1 MKKTTYIKG
10 LGACML
16 LASVSLASC
25 TDGNDWGTDASY
37 DRLFSVSTSS
47 LGVTPDATT
56 AELKWTGT
64 PGSQSYII
72 EVSKDSLYDAIP
84 FNEGN
89 SIVYGNEEL
98 TQIKSP
104 YTMTG
109 LDSDSKYFLR
119 IKAVSSSKA
128 ESHWTYLEN
137 KSFSTKAEQ
146 IMESVKNADRTSSSV
161 TLRWEAAATVTN
173 LVLLHKS
180 GIVEDRTLSADEK
193 AEGVALFEGL
203 SADTEYAANLY
214 NGDIRRGYANF
225 TTFPDAPEADV
236 VLYLG
241 ARDVI
246 DQIYM
251 DELAAEH
258 PGKTIT
264 LALAGDSEYVVTEK
278 LTVPEGMSINFFGLP
293 GDEKTVLSFQS
304 TIDVAGTHD
313 FIRFKNL
320 DLDAQNKAYLI
331 NQSAA
336 ADVNELEF
344 DDCIIQNMATTFFR
358 LQGTAGMKTINSLVL
373 NNCVVRNIGSGYS
386 FIHVD
391 TGSAGSHGVLN
402 NLIFTNSTFYNVCAT
417 NGKCFIYSRAVNMQ
431 SILISDCTLNN
442 IGSASNYFVDFSST
456 SFGASSF
463 VINNTILGSTG
474 DATLRGVRASS
485 APVTDATYAT
495 TDWSQTSNAVTTYI
509 SYGKSATEL
518 FTNPAAGEFYI
529 LDSSFTA
536 NVGDPRWK
544 NQ

>member
-1 MKKTTYIKG
+1 MKISTYIKG
-10 LGACML
+10 LGAGLL
-16 LASVSLASC
+16 LASLSLASC

-37 DRLFSVSTSS
+37 DRLFSVSTTS
-47 LGVTPDATT
+47 LGVTPSAIT

-84 FNEGN
+84 FDDGN

-119 IKAVSSSKA
+119 IKAVASDKA

-137 KSFSTKAEQ
+137 KSFNTKAEQ

-161 TLRWEAAATVTN
+161 TLRWEAGAVVTN
-173 LVLLHKS
+173 LVFMHK
-180 GIVEDRTLSADEK
+180 GAIIEDRTLSAEEK
-193 AEGVALFEGL
+193 EAGNAFFDGL
-203 SADTEYAANLY
+203 SADTEYAANLF
-214 NGDIRRGYANF
+214 NGDIRRGSATF

-236 VLYLG
+236 VLYLS
-241 ARDVI
+241 AFQVI
-246 DQIYM
+246 DQIYL

-278 LTVPEGMSINFFGLP
+278 LTIPDGMSINFFGLP
-293 GDEKTVLSFQS
+293 GDEKTVLAFHS
-304 TIDVAGTHD
+304 TIDIAGTHD

-320 DLDAQNKAYLI
+320 DLDAQDKGYLI

-344 DDCIIQNMATTFFR
+344 DDCILQNMKTTFFR
-358 LQGTAGMKTINSLVL
+358 LQGTSGMKTVNSLVL
-373 NNCVVRNIGSGYS
+373 NNCIVRNIGSGYS

-391 TGSAGSHGVLN
+391 TGSAGKDGVLK
-402 NLIFTNSTFYNVCAT
+402 NLTLSNSTFYNVCAT
-417 NGKCFIYSRAVNMQ
+417 NGKSFIYSRAVNME
-431 SILISDCTLNN
+431 SIRISDCTLNN
-442 IGSASNYFVDFSST
+442 IGSAANYFVDFSSI
-456 SFGASSF
+456 SFGASTF
-463 VINNTILGSTG
+463 LINNTILGSTG
-474 DATLRGVRASS
+474 DDLFRGVRASVM
-485 APVTDATYAT
+485 PVTDATYAT
-495 TDWSQTSNAVTTYI
+495 TDWKQAASAVTTYI

-518 FTNPAAGEFYI
+518 FTNPAEGEFYI
-529 LDSSFTA
+529 LDSSFA
-536 NVGDPRWK
+536 ASVGDPRWK
-544 NQ
+544 N